1 MLNKH
6 SFIDDKAVIA
16 NNVKVGPF
24 CFIGKNVNIAKN
36 CHIHNHVSI
45 TGNIT
50 IGENT
55 EIFPFASIGSSPQD
69 LKYKGEATTI
79 KIGKNCKIREYV
91 TINPGTNGGGKIT
104 SVGDNCLLMIGTHI
118 AHDCRVGN
126 NVIFANH
133 STLAGHVIVEDNVV
147 VGALSAIHQ
156 FCRIGEGAMIGGM
169 SGITADVIPFST
181 VMGNRAKLSGINI
194 LGLKRRNEKKKDISE
209 FRKTFKYIFF
219 DKKETFRDRVKE
231 VMKKKNNNNIII
243 SKLLKFLHNHSD
255 RSYCMPD

>member
-1 MLNKH
+1 MVKNL
-6 SFIDDKAVIA
+6 SFIDAKADIA
-16 NNVKVGPF
+16 SNVKIGPF
-24 CFIGKNVNIAKN
+24 CFIGKNVKIAKN

-55 EIFPFASIGSSPQD
+55 EIYPFASIGSSPQD
-69 LKYKGEATTI
+69 LKYKGEITTI
-79 KIGKNCKIREYV
+79 QIGKNCRIREYV
-91 TINPGTNGGGKIT
+91 TINPGTNGGGKVT
-104 SVGDNCLLMIGTHI
+104 SVGDNCLLMIGTHV
-118 AHDCRVGN
+118 AHDCRIGN

-133 STLAGHVIVEDNVV
+133 STLAGHVVVEDNVV

-169 SGITADVIPFST
+169 SGVTADVIPFST

-194 LGLKRRNEKKKDISE
+194 LGLKRRNIKKKEILE
-209 FRKTFKYIFF
+209 FRKIFNYIFY
-219 DKKETFRDRVKE
+219 DKEYTFRDRIAVA
-231 VMKKKNNNNIII
+231 KKSKHKNHIV
-243 SKLLKFLHNHSD
+243 SKLLKFLLNHSD